1 MRVDLQDV
9 KQAKEKTIKIRNEL
23 LKGNLLMLL
32 TFLVV
37 IGKVNL
43 ADYLKTN
50 LFYLLFYLIARKHE
64 LMFIPYMDV
73 PCFRGN
79 LFCGV
84 TASCPAM
91 RTRVRLLHASQRQN
105 GIYTRANLKRKNGNL
120 IFNFFMSGCAHL
132 LALL

>member
-32 TFLVV
+32 IFLVV

-50 LFYLLFYLIARKHE
+50 LFYLLFYDHCEK
-64 LMFIPYMDV
+64 
-73 PCFRGN
+73 
-79 LFCGV
+79 
-84 TASCPAM
+84 T
-91 RTRVRLLHASQRQN
+91 
-105 GIYTRANLKRKNGNL
+105 
-120 IFNFFMSGCAHL
+120 
-132 LALL
+132 